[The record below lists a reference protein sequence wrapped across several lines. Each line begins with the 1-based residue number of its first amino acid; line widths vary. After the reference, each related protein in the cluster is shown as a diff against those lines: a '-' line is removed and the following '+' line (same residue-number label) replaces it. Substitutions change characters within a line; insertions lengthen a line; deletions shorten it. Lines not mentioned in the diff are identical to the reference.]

1 MATVLETEVP
11 EQAIMTKAL
20 STVAID
26 NPISETPVAENEMQP
41 IPTKSSNG
49 RYIRNQFEQKS
60 KILQEFWQ
68 QQHHQLI
75 KLNRD
80 HSQLFIIII
89 MTAIGVLCSLIA
101 LTSNSWTCD
110 INKNICYGLWNT
122 CYIPEQAFNQT
133 IIDSNETMIQV
144 PQNTVLCAQQGLYDI
159 KIEFAL
165 QSRIDQVTASQGLII
180 SGCALYLFSVITAI
194 LGYRFINLNNLNSVR
209 NCLVATIMVQM
220 LTFFM
225 LLIGFFLFILTERI
239 SMSVILV
246 FIYFGLAM
254 VASNLI
260 NFITI
265 EYKSFKTRQISI

>member
-11 EQAIMTKAL
+11 EPVTMTKAL

-26 NPISETPVAENEMQP
+26 NPVTETPIGENEMQP
-41 IPTKSSNG
+41 IPTKSTNS
-49 RYIRNQFEQKS
+49 RYLRNQFEQKS

-68 QQHHQLI
+68 HQHQQLI

-89 MTAIGVLCSLIA
+89 MTAIGVICSLIA

-110 INKNICYGLWNT
+110 INKNVCYGLWNT

-165 QSRIDQVTASQGLII
+165 QSRIDQVTASQGLMI

-194 LGYRFINLNNLNSVR
+194 LAYRFINLNNLNSVR
-209 NCLVATIMVQM
+209 NCLVASIMVQM